1 VFHDIMSSIVDM
13 LYSVPP
19 VRFVM
24 GFVDAR
30 WRPLW
35 AALWLAVIA
44 YVLSRAMNQLALRRA
59 LIRLMEEPATPGVPP
74 GRGGKGGDSL
84 AQDEAD
90 DEPRE
95 RSRVLKPTRQRQLT
109 PSQASAPPTPGAAP
123 PGATPPGG
131 ARLPLPV
138 IALALAF
145 GVLAVAITSLF
156 LPKGSPGPGASAST
170 QGVDTTAAA
179 DTGLDV
185 RWRSGRKDD
194 DDCIATFEVTRGNG
208 TRAQFVAFVMDTTG
222 AVMARDSAR
231 VTSAVRGL
239 LVELR
244 FRHVD
249 CEEIDDWQLQVTT
262 PKARGN

>member
-1 VFHDIMSSIVDM
+1 MSSIVDM

-44 YVLSRAMNQLALRRA
+44 YILSRAMNQLAHRRA
-59 LIRLMEEPATPGVPP
+59 LLRVMREPATPGVPSV
-74 GRGGKGGDSL
+74 KTADVQ
-84 AQDEAD
+84 AQNQADE
-90 DEPRE
+90 EPQE
-95 RSRVLKPTRQRQLT
+95 RSRVLKPAASRPQT
-109 PSQASAPPTPGAAP
+109 PSGTPPTPTPGTAP
-123 PGATPPGG
+123 PGGTGI
-131 ARLPLPV
+131 PLPV
-138 IALALAF
+138 IVFAVAF
-145 GVLAVAITSLF
+145 GALAVAITALF
-156 LPKGSPGPGASAST
+156 LRKPESDPGAASSPAAI
-170 QGVDTTAAA
+170 DTAAVA

-194 DDCIATFEVTRGNG
+194 DDCIGTFEITRGNG
-208 TRAQFVAFVMDTTG
+208 IRAQFVAFVMDTSG
-222 AVMARDSAR
+222 AVMARDSTR
-231 VTSAVRGL
+231 VASAVRGL

-262 PKARGN
+262 PKARED

>member
-13 LYSVPP
+13 LYSMPP

-59 LIRLMEEPATPGVPP
+59 LIRLMDEPATPGVPP
-74 GRGGKGGDSL
+74 GGGGKGGDSL

-109 PSQASAPPTPGAAP
+109 PSQAPTTPTPGAAP
-123 PGATPPGG
+123 PGGT
-131 ARLPLPV
+131 RLPLPV
-138 IALALAF
+138 IGLALAF

-156 LPKGSPGPGASAST
+156 LPKGGPGPGTTVST

-208 TRAQFVAFVMDTTG
+208 TRAQFVAFVMDTSG

-231 VTSAVRGL
+231 VASAVRGL

-262 PKARGN
+262 PRARAN